1 MNNIDNNLRPK
12 SLDSFF
18 GQKEI
23 ISQLKAFIY
32 SAKSRKTVLDHIL
45 FYGPPGLGKTTL
57 AYIISN
63 EMKGNIITITASSI
77 EKGNELISILGQLNP
92 GDVLFIDEIHRLKK
106 EFMEILYSAM
116 EDFKIHATY
125 KSEENVKALSF
136 SLPPF
141 TLIGAT
147 TNAGTLSIPL
157 RDRFSIIFKFDYY
170 KKNEIIEIIKS
181 NEKIF
186 NLKLDE
192 ECYEEIA
199 LRSRNTP
206 RYLNNLLKRLFD
218 YKIYKKIDKFDKNEL
233 LKAFSFLKINK
244 YGLTGEDLEIIKIMK
259 EKFIRPTSLETI
271 SALLN
276 DEVNNLKNINE
287 PYLVNKGIIERTKQG
302 RKLTKFGEEIYQE
315 FYKK

>member
-1 MNNIDNNLRPK
+1 MSNIDNTLRPK
-12 SLDSFF
+12 SLSSFF

-23 ISQLKAFIY
+23 VSQLRAFIF

-57 AYIISN
+57 AYIIAN
-63 EMKGNIITITASSI
+63 EMKGNIVTITASSI
-77 EKGNELISILGQLNP
+77 DKSSELISILGQLNP
-92 GDVLFIDEIHRLKK
+92 GDILFIDEIHRLKR

-125 KSEENVKALSF
+125 KNDENVKALSF
-136 SLPPF
+136 FLSPF

-170 KKNEIIEIIKS
+170 KKDEIIEIIKE

-186 NLKLDE
+186 NLNLSED
-192 ECYEEIA
+192 CYQEIA

-206 RYLNNLLKRLFD
+206 RYLNNLLKRLYD
-218 YKIYKKIDKFDKNEL
+218 YKVYKKIKIFDKNEL
-233 LKAFSFLKINK
+233 FNAFNFLKINK
-244 YGLTGEDLEIIKIMK
+244 YGLTREDIEIIKIMK
-259 EKFIRPTSLETI
+259 EKFIRPTSLEAI
-271 SALLN
+271 AALIN
-276 DEVNNLKNINE
+276 DDVNNIKNINE
-287 PYLVNKGIIERTKQG
+287 PFLVSKGIIERTKQG
-302 RKLTKFGEEIYQE
+302 RKLTKFGEVIYQE

>member
-125 KSEENVKALSF
+125 KSEENVKKWGLNTEIRHF
-136 SLPPF
+136 SLC
-141 TLIGAT
+141 
-147 TNAGTLSIPL
+147 
-157 RDRFSIIFKFDYY
+157 
-170 KKNEIIEIIKS
+170 
-181 NEKIF
+181 
-186 NLKLDE
+186 LD
-192 ECYEEIA
+192 
-199 LRSRNTP
+199 
-206 RYLNNLLKRLFD
+206 
-218 YKIYKKIDKFDKNEL
+218 
-233 LKAFSFLKINK
+233 
-244 YGLTGEDLEIIKIMK
+244 M
-259 EKFIRPTSLETI
+259 
-271 SALLN
+271 
-276 DEVNNLKNINE
+276 
-287 PYLVNKGIIERTKQG
+287 
-302 RKLTKFGEEIYQE
+302 
-315 FYKK
+315 